1 MHAAKAFLSSKI
13 RSDMWYALQV
23 LFDTAPKSYTASCT
37 PVTDVEVGQSV
48 IPPGT
53 GISTSIVP
61 PPQVTLTTESQHL
74 CGCSAPACMSGHAAK
89 ALTHQSVSSG
99 GGTGFEQNLSSLRA
113 QTPLHYSFTAGRGCP
128 WG

>member
-1 MHAAKAFLSSKI
+1 MQQKPFLSSKI

-23 LFDTAPKSYTASCT
+23 LFNTAPKSYTTSCT

-53 GISTSIVP
+53 GISTTIVP

-74 CGCSAPACMSGHAAK
+74 RGCSTPAYMPGRAAE
-89 ALTHQSVSSG
+89 ALAHQSVLSG
-99 GGTGFEQNLSSLRA
+99 EGTRFEQNISS
-113 QTPLHYSFTAGRGCP
+113 
-128 WG
+128 